1 MTGSGSNRI
10 KLRLAVTLSLV
21 LQLGACTSGDNTL
34 FERIG
39 SLARHSISGSS
50 AAPADPAPAMT
61 RAELDRIPYATAAF
75 SKAGGARVILVPVV
89 DNGGYLN
96 YRDPGGD
103 SVIMFG
109 GAISG
114 SESLGFDLQA
124 VQHHPRDPIAHQ
136 MPLADWPGRLSR
148 VYEFLQRDLGRYV
161 IALDCVYEPAVP
173 EKIEIFELI
182 FDLMRV
188 NEVCTNAERQVI
200 NSYWVDV
207 ETGFI
212 WKSEQ
217 WVGPQ
222 VGHVTVEIIRPY
234 SG

>member
-1 MTGSGSNRI
+1 MTGLGSRHI
-10 KLRLAVTLSLV
+10 ALRLALAVSV
-21 LQLGACTSGDNTL
+21 ALQQGACTSGGNTL

-39 SLARHSISGSS
+39 GLARHSIAGSP
-50 AAPADPAPAMT
+50 AAPAEPAPAMT
-61 RAELDRIPYATAAF
+61 RAELDQIPYATAAF
-75 SKAGGARVILVPVV
+75 SKAGGARVILVPVT

-109 GAISG
+109 GAVSG

-124 VQHHPRDPIAHQ
+124 VQHQPEDPIAHQ
-136 MPLADWPGRLSR
+136 MPLADWPGRLNR
-148 VYEFLQRDLGRYV
+148 VYQYLQRDLGRYV
-161 IALDCVYEPAVP
+161 IALDCVYEPAVA
-173 EKIEIFELI
+173 ERIEIFELV

-188 NEVCTNAERQVI
+188 NEVCTNAERQII
-200 NSYWVDV
+200 NTYWVDA

-222 VGHVTVEIIRPY
+222 IGHVTIEIIRPY